1 MALSTTKRGGETG
14 VREKAEGGGEYLRHT
29 ECNVLKI
36 ALLVRFEG
44 GSPTIF

>member
-14 VREKAEGGGEYLRHT
+14 VREKAEGGEYLRHT

-36 ALLVRFEG
+36 AMLVRFEG